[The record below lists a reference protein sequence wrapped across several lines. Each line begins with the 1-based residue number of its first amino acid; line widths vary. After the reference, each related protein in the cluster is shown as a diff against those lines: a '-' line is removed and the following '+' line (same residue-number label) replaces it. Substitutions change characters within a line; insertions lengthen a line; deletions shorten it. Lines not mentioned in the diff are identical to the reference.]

1 VGRRAVQRSPE
12 GNFPSRWRVPGSCAT
27 RRPSKRGYGVFG
39 VRGGRGIRLC
49 RTRYRLNRGVR
60 IPGNHPR
67 LERGR
72 TRVVSSTV
80 LRRRRRSATANG
92 ACFGMLSPP
101 RVRGRCRPSPVT
113 GRGTVRTANESEPRI
128 PHRVC
133 RWWAWNRPYQREAT
147 PCLPI
152 ESLRD
157 WLTARYDAGLLDN
170 VGCGGCV
177 GFILALKHGAFSS
190 ILRNFGRGGR
200 SGDARGRRSSPEP
213 SPCGDSRN

>member
-1 VGRRAVQRSPE
+1 MGRRAVQRYPE

-39 VRGGRGIRLC
+39 VREGRGIRLC

-72 TRVVSSTV
+72 TRVVPSTV

-101 RVRGRCRPSPVT
+101 RLRGRCRPSPVT
-113 GRGTVRTANESEPRI
+113 GRGTVRTANESEPRT
-128 PHRVC
+128 PHRF
-133 RWWAWNRPYQREAT
+133 
-147 PCLPI
+147 
-152 ESLRD
+152 
-157 WLTARYDAGLLDN
+157 AG
-170 VGCGGCV
+170 G
-177 GFILALKHGAFSS
+177 
-190 ILRNFGRGGR
+190 GRGTVR
-200 SGDARGRRSSPEP
+200 FSGKRPRVFRLRVYAIGLPHDTTPGYLIMSVVEGVSDSSP
-213 SPCGDSRN
+213 R